1 MARRDG
7 AWLLRLQLEDGQQ
20 LEASTDDLTLNELE
34 TAEQVSGVP
43 WAAMNPL
50 RSAKVARGLLALL
63 LIRQHLA
70 TGMDR
75 AAAEE
80 KALEMAGQVTGAQL
94 SEAFTYQPPTGRF
107 PALPGEGEADP
118 PR

>member
-7 AWLLRLQLEDGQQ
+7 AWLLLLELEDGQQ
-20 LEASTDDLTLNELE
+20 LTASTDDLTLNELE
-34 TAEQVSGVP
+34 TAEKVAGVP
-43 WAAMNPL
+43 WSVMNPL
-50 RSAKVARGLLALL
+50 RSTKVARALLALL
-63 LIRQHLA
+63 LIRQHLSS
-70 TGMDR
+70 GMDQ

-94 SEAFTYQPPTGRF
+94 SDAFTFQPPTGGQ
-107 PALPGEGEADP
+107 LPQLEEGSDP